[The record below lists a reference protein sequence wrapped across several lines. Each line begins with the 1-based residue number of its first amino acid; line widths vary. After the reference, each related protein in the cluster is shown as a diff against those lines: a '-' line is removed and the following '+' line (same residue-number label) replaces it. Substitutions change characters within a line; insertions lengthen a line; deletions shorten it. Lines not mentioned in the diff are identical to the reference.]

1 MQILKFF
8 CPVSLLLT
16 FSGGLMAGPHTFV
29 WDAKNSFISFD
40 MNEVTV
46 TGGQIDGVYKVTQS
60 TSEILEEGSVLNKRC
75 VFFIEE
81 KPEGVDSI
89 GRCEVKDSSGDEFY
103 TVIRRTRG
111 NLTDGGLG
119 EMEIL
124 GGTGRYETFQT
135 KCSYRETFFPEDPKR
150 VEAVGSCGS

>member
-1 MQILKFF
+1 MKVIKFL
-8 CPVSLLLT
+8 CQAGLL
-16 FSGGLMAGPHTFV
+16 FSVSGGLMAGPHTFA
-29 WDAKNSFISFD
+29 WDATNSFISFD

-46 TGGQIDGVYKVTQS
+46 TGGQIAGAYTVTQS
-60 TSEILEEGSVLNKRC
+60 TSDVLVEGSVLNKRC

-81 KPEGVDSI
+81 KPGGVDSI

-103 TVIRRTRG
+103 TLIRRTRG
-111 NLTDGGLG
+111 NLTEGGLG

-124 GGTGRYETFQT
+124 GGTGKYETFET
-135 KCSYRETFFPEDPKR
+135 KCSYRETFFPDDPKR